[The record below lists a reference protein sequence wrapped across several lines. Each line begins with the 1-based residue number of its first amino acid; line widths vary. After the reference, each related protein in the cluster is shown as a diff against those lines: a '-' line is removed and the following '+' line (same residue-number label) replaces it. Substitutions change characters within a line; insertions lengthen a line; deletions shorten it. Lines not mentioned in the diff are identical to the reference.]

1 MRVIE
6 QKMIAAIHAN
16 VTDKTIGNTRV
27 HAIIGGH
34 EVQLHGNI
42 IAHVDASRGSVR
54 FTLAGWPTPT
64 TRSRINALL
73 REFKNN
79 PQLYHGVGQEG
90 GRQFYRTWPA
100 AHAVITK
107 STRREI
113 SATEWV
119 QA

>member
-1 MRVIE
+1 MQTIE
-6 QKMIAAIHAN
+6 EKMIKAIRDN
-16 VTDKTIGNTRV
+16 VTDKKIGNTRV

-42 IAHVDASRGSVR
+42 IAHVDASRRSVR

-73 REFKNN
+73 REFANK
-79 PQLYHGVGQEG
+79 PDRYCSVSQHKGAQYFSQWAPGETDRHSVQ
-90 GRQFYRTWPA
+90 
-100 AHAVITK
+100 ID
-107 STRREI
+107 SD
-113 SATEWV
+113 EWV